1 MDDKQREKDKKHED
15 DLTAGPTPEIRRAEG
30 HSEDG
35 EEVTK
40 GPTPEIRDAEHT
52 EG

>member
-1 MDDKQREKDKKHED
+1 MNDQRDKDKQHEA

-30 HSEDG
+30 HAEDG

-40 GPTPEIRDAEHT
+40 GPTPEIRAAEHT